1 MVQLP
6 VTGAR
11 YAIVLGG
18 GRSARMGHD
27 KRDLVLDG
35 RSLLARATDAC
46 VGRQVIVAVT
56 PALPHDVDPTGVQR
70 VLEDPPFGG
79 PVAGLAAGLAA
90 LPSISD
96 GDEVLVLACDL
107 PRVAEIV
114 ATLDAAEPGTDGV
127 CLVDAENYPQFLAAR
142 YRRSAL
148 QAALAG
154 DLHKRSVGR
163 TLGGL
168 RLAQVA
174 APLITADVD
183 TPDQAEAAGVRL
195 RAD

>member
-1 MVQLP
+1 MEKV
-6 VTGAR
+6 V
-11 YAIVLGG
+11 VVVGG
-18 GRSARMGHD
+18 GRSSRMGVD
-27 KRDLVLDG
+27 KLALRLEG
-35 RSLLARATDAC
+35 RTLLERCISAGLTWASRA
-46 VGRQVIVAVT
+46 IVAGDEPDAWVSDARVT
-56 PALPHDVDPTGVQR
+56 FR
-70 VLEDPPFGG
+70 REDPPFGG

-154 DLHKRSVGR
+154 DLHNRSVGR